1 MFALYFAV
9 LFVTIALVALHI
21 RDVVLRA
28 CVDRLF
34 IFSSLAEINTK
45 QARVHNAKGQPMY
58 GHFYQGLASRY
69 DQRIKWEAVLYKA
82 LI

>member
-9 LFVTIALVALHI
+9 LFVTIALVMLHI

-28 CVDRLF
+28 CVDRLY
-34 IFSSLAEINTK
+34 IFSSLAEVNTK
-45 QARVHNAKGQPMY
+45 RAHIHNAKGQPKY
-58 GHFYQGLASRY
+58 GHFYQGLANKY